1 MWMYIFASHPMI
13 PLLTIPPIAFFM
25 TLSSA
30 TLGYFIISLFFSSAR
45 PVQAKSQPRR
55 SIDNRPTGSATIGG
69 SGKKALDTGGS
80 VVQDDIPPRTETS
93 TPTFKDGAVLPNTPS
108 AEKGPTLPPSD
119 GSAAHATPSM
129 QQRQPDRGT
138 VAGEGKTSSTTGTT
152 SGSSVT
158 SSTST
163 AGDDSSESGTVTH

>member
-1 MWMYIFASHPMI
+1 MHRYIFASHPMI

-30 TLGYFIISLFFSSAR
+30 TFGYFIISLFFSSAR
-45 PVQAKSQPRR
+45 PVQAKQQPRR
-55 SIDNRPTGSATIGG
+55 SIDNRPTGPATIGG
-69 SGKKALDTGGS
+69 SGKKGFDAGGS
-80 VVQDDIPPRTETS
+80 AVQEDIPPRTETS
-93 TPTFKDGAVLPNTPS
+93 APTFKDGAVLPNTPS
-108 AEKGPTLPPSD
+108 AEKSPILPPSD
-119 GSAAHATPSM
+119 GSTIQAAPST

-138 VAGEGKTSSTTGTT
+138 VVGVGKTSSTTGTT